1 MRQEIDRNVY
11 KKRNLYD
18 WFKKY
23 GESEYGFD
31 VDRDVDRIVRLSKE
45 RKESF
50 FEYFFFAVRKGVNSI
65 DERKIRLVDG
75 KAYLYDRI
83 NPTRTVRTKEG
94 VYQNS
99 GFLREDDFK
108 SFKESCRK
116 TVEAAKNR
124 KVNGDLNRFSI
135 CDEPNVVYATCI
147 PLLNFK
153 GRTHPTPTGDQ
164 EALSVPRI
172 CWGKYYLGQDNKYHV
187 TLNIIVSHL
196 FVDGYPLANCFN
208 QIQSFLSSSALYQEE

>member
-1 MRQEIDRNVY
+1 MPKEIDRNTY
-11 KKRNLYD
+11 QKRNLYS

-31 VDRDVDRIVRLSKE
+31 VDRDVTDIVLLSKE

-65 DERKIRLVDG
+65 KERKIRLVKD
-75 KAYLYDRI
+75 KAYLYETI
-83 NPTRTVRTKEG
+83 NPTRTVRTKQG
-94 VYQNS
+94 VYQNT
-99 GFLREDDFK
+99 GFLREDTFS
-108 SFKESCRK
+108 SFQKSCRK
-116 TVEAAKNR
+116 TIERAKKR
-124 KVNGDLNRFSI
+124 EINGNLNRFPI
-135 CDEPNVVYATCI
+135 CEQPNVVYATCI

-172 CWGKYYLGQDNKYHV
+172 CWGKYYLGLDKRDHV
-187 TLNIIVSHL
+187 TLNITVSHL

-208 QIQSFLSSSALYQEE
+208 QIQEYLSDSTLYFK

>member
-1 MRQEIDRNVY
+1 MPKEIDRNTY
-11 KKRNLYD
+11 QKRNLYS

-31 VDRDVDRIVRLSKE
+31 VDRDVTDIVLLSKE

-65 DERKIRLVDG
+65 KERKIRLVKD
-75 KAYLYDRI
+75 KAYLYETI
-83 NPTRTVRTKEG
+83 NPTRTVRTKQG
-94 VYQNS
+94 VYQNT
-99 GFLREDDFK
+99 GFLREDTFS
-108 SFKESCRK
+108 SFQKSCRK
-116 TVEAAKNR
+116 TIERAKKR
-124 KVNGDLNRFSI
+124 EINGDLNRLPI
-135 CDEPNVVYATCI
+135 CEQPNVVYATCI

-172 CWGKYYLGQDNKYHV
+172 CWGKYYLGLDKRYHV
-187 TLNIIVSHL
+187 TLNITVSHL

-208 QIQSFLSSSALYQEE
+208 QIQEYLSDSTLYFK

>member
-1 MRQEIDRNVY
+1 MPKEIDRNTY
-11 KKRNLYD
+11 QKRNLYS

-31 VDRDVDRIVRLSKE
+31 VDRDVTDIVLLSKE

-65 DERKIRLVDG
+65 KERKIRLVKD
-75 KAYLYDRI
+75 KAYLYETI
-83 NPTRTVRTKEG
+83 NPTRTVRTKQG
-94 VYQNS
+94 VYQNT
-99 GFLREDDFK
+99 GFLREDTFS
-108 SFKESCRK
+108 SFQKSCRK
-116 TVEAAKNR
+116 TIERAKKR
-124 KVNGDLNRFSI
+124 EINGDLNRFPI
-135 CDEPNVVYATCI
+135 CEQPNVVYATCI

-153 GRTHPTPTGDQ
+153 GRTHPTPTGNQ

-172 CWGKYYLGQDNKYHV
+172 CWGKYYLGLDKRYHV
-187 TLNIIVSHL
+187 TLNITVSHL

-208 QIQSFLSSSALYQEE
+208 QIQEYLSDSTLYFK